1 MPLEI
6 QDSRV
11 FTIVTLRKR
20 GHSDDEI
27 AAVTALYDSLS
38 AKEQGMLSK
47 LVALENPQIVSDLV
61 RILPDIRAALAK
73 GQSKTVV
80 ELVEKTAQQYA

>member
-20 GHSDDEI
+20 GHSDDDI
-27 AAVTALYDSLS
+27 AAVTTLYDSLGP
-38 AKEQGMLSK
+38 KEQGMLSK
-47 LVALENPQIVSDLV
+47 LVALENPQVVSDLV
-61 RILPDIRAALAK
+61 RILPDIRAALVK
-73 GQSKTVV
+73 GQAKTAV
-80 ELVEKTAQQYA
+80 ELVEQTAKQYA

>member
-1 MPLEI
+1 MALLI

-20 GHSDDEI
+20 GHTDDEI
-27 AAVTALYDSLS
+27 AAVTALYDSLD
-38 AKEQGMLSK
+38 ARGQGMLGK
-47 LVALENPQIVSDLV
+47 LVALENPQIVTDLV
-61 RILPDIRAALAK
+61 RILPDIRAAVAK
-73 GQSKTVV
+73 GQSKTVI